1 MFGKNGIYFGKM
13 MGYIWKSYGKYW
25 AKIMGYITG
34 YIGQILGD
42 IFGKTMGYTVPLD
55 IFNKTNG
62 CLGNIMG
69 YIGKKLWDILWDIF
83 AKPWDRI
90 YWYIGY
96 IKQKLRDLQGKIM
109 GYIWH

>member
-1 MFGKNGIYFGKM
+1 
-13 MGYIWKSYGKYW
+13 
-25 AKIMGYITG
+25 
-34 YIGQILGD
+34 
-42 IFGKTMGYTVPLD
+42 
-55 IFNKTNG
+55 
-62 CLGNIMG
+62 MG